1 MVEIPARTGGEKKR
15 PVLMVACGAPS
26 AKLVRQRTIFSP
38 GFDGKREKSIY
49 SENVLRYSENALAE
63 IRAT

>member
-1 MVEIPARTGGEKKR
+1 
-15 PVLMVACGAPS
+15 MVACGAPS